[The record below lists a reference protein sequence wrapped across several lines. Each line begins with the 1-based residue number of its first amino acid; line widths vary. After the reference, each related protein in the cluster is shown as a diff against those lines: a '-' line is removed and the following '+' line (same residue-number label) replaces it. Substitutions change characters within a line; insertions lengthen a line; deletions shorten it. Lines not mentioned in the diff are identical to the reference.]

1 LVGRNLKKWL
11 GDRKSGSMGSEV
23 NVKLSVHSTAFIK
36 GKREGLVGRNS
47 IALKVEES

>member
-1 LVGRNLKKWL
+1 LKKWL

-23 NVKLSVHSTAFIK
+23 NVELSVRSTAFIK
-36 GKREGLVGRNS
+36 VKREGLVGRNS